1 MKKVLLLLAL
11 VAMSCNNEE
20 EQAPALNCDCDKVVA
35 KTTYNVLGTPQNP
48 TITYHTV
55 YTTINEC
62 TNIQKQKTFSTTD
75 ASLIPE
81 IGECR

>member
-11 VAMSCNNEE
+11 VIVSCSKEE
-20 EQAPALNCDCDKVVA
+20 EQTPALNCDCDKVVA
-35 KTTYNVLGTPQNP
+35 KTTYNVIGTPQNP
-48 TITYHTV
+48 TITYYTT

-62 TNIQKQKTFSTTD
+62 SNVQKQKTFSTTD

>member
-1 MKKVLLLLAL
+1 MKKVLLLLSL
-11 VAMSCNNEE
+11 VAMSYNNEE
-20 EQAPALNCDCDKVVA
+20 EQTPALDCDCDKVVA

-48 TITYHTV
+48 AITYYTT

-62 TNIQKQKTFSTTD
+62 SNVQKQKTFSTTD

>member
-11 VAMSCNNEE
+11 VIVSCSKEE
-20 EQAPALNCDCDKVVA
+20 EQTPQLNCDCDKVVA

-48 TITYHTV
+48 TITYYTT

-62 TNIQKQKTFSTTD
+62 SNVQKQKTFSTTD